1 MLFRLH
7 ALSFPVTFPR
17 LYLYSWVPGF
27 ICREHQQQQQHQQPF
42 LTKQLTPW
50 THRLQP
56 HKLTRPQ
63 VAGSPPSL
71 HIPQSQHQHQTQPQ
85 LFCQTTKH
93 VNGCAPNG
101 FYGATPNPQPFGP
114 NPLPRM
120 LLQPSSLGT
129 RGLSYSRSHAHANCR
144 HVAGLDPNK
153 KRGSERWILGPK
165 SEIPYVL
172 RQGYPCCLIALGST
186 IS

>member
-1 MLFRLH
+1 MQGASAAVAASAVLPH
-7 ALSFPVTFPR
+7 ET
-17 LYLYSWVPGF
+17 
-27 ICREHQQQQQHQQPF
+27 
-42 LTKQLTPW
+42 
-50 THRLQP
+50 THPLDTQ
-56 HKLTRPQ
+56 TSTTQ
-63 VAGSPPSL
+63 TNTPPSSR
-71 HIPQSQHQHQTQPQ
+71 QSSKSSYSPDSTPTPTPNPTPT
-85 LFCQTTKH
+85 LLPTKH

-153 KRGSERWILGPK
+153 KRGNERRILGPK
-165 SEIPYVL
+165 SKIPYVL
-172 RQGYPCCLIALGST
+172 GQGYSCCLIALGST